1 MVIGAHVLGGL
12 ECPPHDASDQDPRL
26 GFPREGER
34 RRGNQDA
41 FYLPGT
47 RRVVGARALAT

>member
-1 MVIGAHVLGGL
+1 MVVGRRDIGRL
-12 ECPPHDASDQDPRL
+12 ESLPHERTDQDPRL

-41 FYLPGT
+41 FHLPGT
-47 RRVVGARALAT
+47 RRVTGARALAT